1 MDSTQQSPDPGAVS
15 DDTAAHVLA
24 YMSIVDK
31 VSKFSDQELADQ
43 VIEKI
48 WGQLAFGSLKDA
60 LLDELLRR
68 FETRAGILRDEDG
81 EIIQKS

>member
-48 WGQLAFGSLKDA
+48 NQTS
-60 LLDELLRR
+60 
-68 FETRAGILRDEDG
+68 
-81 EIIQKS
+81 S